1 MKRDGFAKGV
11 LMVDEKRYDKSILIW
26 SWLLPLAYLIHISEE
41 YWGGGGYSAYMAR
54 VRGVH
59 ITPARFLFLNGLG
72 WGLMLLGIY
81 LARRLK
87 FLEWLAICLCTVE
100 AANGVS
106 HTITAVATASYNPGL
121 VSGLLIFIPLG
132 LAGLYLLK
140 NRMSR
145 SRYATAMAVGITIQL
160 IVSLLALSGGKTPAS

>member
-1 MKRDGFAKGV
+1 MI
-11 LMVDEKRYDKSILIW
+11 DEKRYDRSVLIW

-59 ITPARFLFLNGLG
+59 MTPTRFLVLNGIG
-72 WGLMLLGIY
+72 CGLMLLGLF

-87 FLEWLAICLCTVE
+87 FLEWLVVCLCTVE

-106 HTITAVATASYNPGL
+106 HTITAVAKSSYNPG
-121 VSGLLIFIPLG
+121 VVTGLLFFIPLG
-132 LAGLYLLK
+132 AAGLYLLK
-140 NRMSR
+140 KSMSR
-145 SRYATAMAVGITIQL
+145 SRYLTAMAVGVAIQGV
-160 IVSLLALSGGKTPAS
+160 VSQLALSGGKTPAS

>member
-1 MKRDGFAKGV
+1 MI
-11 LMVDEKRYDKSILIW
+11 DEKRYDRSVLIW

-59 ITPARFLFLNGLG
+59 ITPTRFLVLNGIG
-72 WGLMLLGIY
+72 CGLMLLGLF

-87 FLEWLAICLCTVE
+87 FLEWLVVCLCTVE

-106 HTITAVATASYNPGL
+106 HTITAVAKSSYNPG
-121 VSGLLIFIPLG
+121 VVTGLLLFIPLG
-132 LAGLYLLK
+132 AAGLYLLK
-140 NRMSR
+140 KSMSR
-145 SRYATAMAVGITIQL
+145 SRYLTAMAVGVAIQGA
-160 IVSLLALSGGKTPAS
+160 VSLLALSGGKTPAS